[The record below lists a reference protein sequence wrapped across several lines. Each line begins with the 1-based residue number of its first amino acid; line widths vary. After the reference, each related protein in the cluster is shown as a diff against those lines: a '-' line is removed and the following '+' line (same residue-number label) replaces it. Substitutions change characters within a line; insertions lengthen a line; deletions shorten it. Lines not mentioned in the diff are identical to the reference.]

1 MEKKF
6 GFVQDIE
13 FTIESNRLWILQSRN
28 AELNAKAS
36 FKVLRDFVND
46 KIINKNE
53 ALKLIKEDHV
63 EKAFTPVLDNA
74 QELKILTKGLPA
86 SPGVISGL
94 VAFDIEGINEI
105 KEKDEKSI
113 LILVETN
120 TNDIK
125 AMHASDGILTSRGG
139 LTSHAAVV
147 ARGLNKPCITGA
159 VEIEI
164 NAQKKNISINNK
176 IISEFDAITLDGH
189 SGEVIEG
196 IVKTKPQEPSSDL
209 KEILNWCKEIIS
221 DKDITDSIKIIKKAK
236 LKLE

>member
-1 MEKKF
+1 M
-6 GFVQDIE
+6 
-13 FTIESNRLWILQSRN
+13 
-28 AELNAKAS
+28 
-36 FKVLRDFVND
+36 
-46 KIINKNE
+46 
-53 ALKLIKEDHV
+53 
-63 EKAFTPVLDNA
+63 
-74 QELKILTKGLPA
+74 PA

-105 KEKDEKSI
+105 KEKDEKS
-113 LILVETN
+113 ILVETN

-189 SGEVIEG
+189 SGGVIEG

-209 KEILNWCKEIIS
+209 KEILNWCKEIIP
-221 DKDITDSIKIIKKAK
+221 DKNMTDSLKIIKKAK
-236 LKLE
+236 LKIE